1 MVGKRVKKS
10 RAGVPPPLFQ
20 AMPERKHFFFRMAS
34 LSSCYVVKLALLIHV
49 MILTSVMAFSPCQC
63 HIVNVVLVVA
73 HVMLWSQEALDIK
86 FFIFYLLLQAEVK
99 LALGDMLPEGDVV
112 SFLHNPP
119 ILYLRLSIVQS

>member
-1 MVGKRVKKS
+1 
-10 RAGVPPPLFQ
+10 
-20 AMPERKHFFFRMAS
+20 
-34 LSSCYVVKLALLIHV
+34 

-112 SFLHNPP
+112 SFLPNPP